1 MALRPVIIS
10 DFVREAPSLA
20 STPSPAPEDAPWLA
34 VLSDR
39 QRREMQ
45 GFAAVI
51 WPDRPITRR
60 LTRHL
65 LTTPTG
71 HKFAALKTIEE
82 CWLYAQ
88 AMELEP
94 VGLGVGDRV
103 ISLNPIPSPRPLS
116 CAVPA

>member
-1 MALRPVIIS
+1 MALPPVIIS
-10 DFVREAPSLA
+10 DFAHGKPLPAQQPDAVRDA
-20 STPSPAPEDAPWLA
+20 APWLS

-39 QRREMQ
+39 QRSEMA
-45 GFAAVI
+45 GFAVVI

-71 HKFAALKTIEE
+71 HKFAALKTLEE

-103 ISLNPIPSPRPLS
+103 IALNPVPSPRPHPKP
-116 CAVPA
+116 VG